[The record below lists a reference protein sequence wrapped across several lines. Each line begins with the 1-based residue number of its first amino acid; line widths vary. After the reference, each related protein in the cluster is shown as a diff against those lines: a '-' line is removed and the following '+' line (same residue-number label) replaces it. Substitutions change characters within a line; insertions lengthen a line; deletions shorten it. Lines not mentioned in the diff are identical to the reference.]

1 MRSFCT
7 YFIENDYLS
16 GPRLRV
22 VAVDGVGLFAGWIHI
37 VTSLQSFVQSPFE
50 EPLGQFIDPSW

>member
-1 MRSFCT
+1 
-7 YFIENDYLS
+7 
-16 GPRLRV
+16 
-22 VAVDGVGLFAGWIHI
+22 LFAGWIHI